1 KMLFKTSVFAVCA
14 LLFVAVI
21 NAAPVDQDAQIL
33 RYESDNIGVDGYKF
47 VVDTSDGTSKQET
60 GELKELSDG
69 PAVVV
74 RGQYTYTAPDGQQY
88 TVSYIADEN
97 GFQPQGAHLPVA

>member
-1 KMLFKTSVFAVCA
+1 MLFKTSVFAVCT
-14 LLFVAVI
+14 LLFVALI
-21 NAAPVDQDAQIL
+21 NANPADQVAEIL
-33 RYESDNIGVDGYKF
+33 RYENDNIGVDGYKF
-47 VVDTSDGTSKQET
+47 EVETSDGTLIQAN

-69 PAVVV
+69 PAIVA

-88 TVSYIADEN
+88 TVSYVADEN